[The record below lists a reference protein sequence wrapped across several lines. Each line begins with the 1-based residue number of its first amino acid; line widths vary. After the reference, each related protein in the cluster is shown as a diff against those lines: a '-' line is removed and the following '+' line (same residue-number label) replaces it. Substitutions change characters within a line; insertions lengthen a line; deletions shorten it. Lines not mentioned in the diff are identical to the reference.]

1 MGQGTGIGRVRGLGS
16 AKHGSQHWIVQRLTA
31 LSNLTLTLWLL
42 FSVLSL
48 PNYDYE
54 TLTAWLSQAFVA
66 VPMILMLI
74 SIFWHLKLGMQVMIE
89 DYVPDT
95 AMRLIAL
102 TLLNFYAFGGAI
114 FGIFVVAKLAFT
126 GVAS

>member
-16 AKHGSQHWIVQRLTA
+16 AKHGSQHWIQQRLTA
-31 LSNLTLTLWLL
+31 LGNLTLTIWLL
-42 FSVLSL
+42 ISVLLL
-48 PNYDYE
+48 PNYNHT
-54 TLTAWLSQAFVA
+54 TLAAWLSQISVA
-66 VPMILMLI
+66 IPMILMLI

-89 DYVPDT
+89 DYVSDT